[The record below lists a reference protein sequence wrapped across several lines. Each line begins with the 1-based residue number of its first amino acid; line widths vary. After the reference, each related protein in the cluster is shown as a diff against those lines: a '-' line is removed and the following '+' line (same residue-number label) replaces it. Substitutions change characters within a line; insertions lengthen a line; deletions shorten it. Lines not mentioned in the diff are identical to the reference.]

1 MKGRT
6 ATAGGGSSRS
16 LIPEGKSGALGWKV
30 GLGGTEIRCWICWED
45 EPVAGGTRGQAGAGG
60 FGSGRGGGGASLR
73 RSKELAEFAEVRWDP
88 YGGGCGLLMAGE
100 DTAILESS
108 TCEEAY
114 RHLSLKQLL
123 YAEKMK
129 HSLLPT
135 E

>member
-1 MKGRT
+1 M
-6 ATAGGGSSRS
+6 
-16 LIPEGKSGALGWKV
+16 
-30 GLGGTEIRCWICWED
+30 
-45 EPVAGGTRGQAGAGG
+45 AGGTRGQAGAGG

-123 YAEKMK
+123 YAEKIERFTPS
-129 HSLLPT
+129 H
-135 E
+135 